1 MHSRYDVRLV
11 FFTPARVAVILTD
24 TKMDDKGAVAV
35 ALEKRD
41 AQKPEKKQY
50 DGVMLVFTG
59 VEDRGRVAQGM
70 NQFLLRA
77 EKHVPAFSADWK
89 SRLRWFKTRDNIMGD
104 VKSHEQWYKD
114 LQPYEPLPVATGSS
128 LAAAIAHVDPKA
140 SVDIFQIAPCA
151 DKDVWD
157 FIDAI
162 PNINVYHLF
171 FGYNSRQGSFELVKD
186 DQDKEELA
194 ERQSKFHA
202 TLQDHLQAKHP
213 HARVIFTQN
222 VPTFDNAKA
231 GSQDLDWCRQYFPKE
246 DIDMALYDHFWSKR
260 VREAN
265 AYADPDLQIEIPDDR
280 DEFLRQVVEA
290 RLKPT
295 ALRTKILQ
303 VVKSALANGELTDLT
318 DKTLRYRL
326 GGILLPEFTGKP
338 HPTLELGDA
347 NHMTAVM
354 EYLDH
359 EKAGGSTAGELA
371 PAICHNSDNPKFVPR
386 VEAGTS
392 PTGQGWVL
400 EKCKLDKTRA
410 DMEAIFAPHGCK
422 AALGLS
428 K

>member
-1 MHSRYDVRLV
+1 MSFRLV
-11 FFTPARVAVILTD
+11 ILALLCWAIAQAAPARVAVILTD

-318 DKTLRYRL
+318 DKTCTHAGLPSLPIGGYPRCCFPSLTQRVVCCSAISSRRY
-326 GGILLPEFTGKP
+326 
-338 HPTLELGDA
+338 
-347 NHMTAVM
+347 
-354 EYLDH
+354 
-359 EKAGGSTAGELA
+359 LA
-371 PAICHNSDNPKFVPR
+371 PR
-386 VEAGTS
+386 VHWQASPDLGAGRRKPYDS
-392 PTGQGWVL
+392 
-400 EKCKLDKTRA
+400 R
-410 DMEAIFAPHGCK
+410 HGVF
-422 AALGLS
+422 GP
-428 K
+428 